1 MEKTKLAICVNF
13 KGVDFISD
21 YDFLSTDEEKVLIN
35 LCQKASNGELS
46 NLTFTS
52 KNKRYF
58 FPKEIIVN
66 SIISIVSDKA

>member
-21 YDFLSTDEEKVLIN
+21 YDFLSTDEEKALIN
-35 LCQKASNGELS
+35 LCQKASKGELS

-52 KNKRYF
+52 KNKQYF